1 MLACSMLDTGDGK
14 GTEEDEE
21 ELSHSSVNPSTNQ
34 CELYPSDNG
43 KPVIISK
50 VFDNTHATVG
60 P

>member
-1 MLACSMLDTGDGK
+1 MLACSMLDAGDGK

-21 ELSHSSVNPSTNQ
+21 ELSQSSVNPSTNHG
-34 CELYPSDNG
+34 ELYPSDNS
-43 KPVIISK
+43 KPIIISK